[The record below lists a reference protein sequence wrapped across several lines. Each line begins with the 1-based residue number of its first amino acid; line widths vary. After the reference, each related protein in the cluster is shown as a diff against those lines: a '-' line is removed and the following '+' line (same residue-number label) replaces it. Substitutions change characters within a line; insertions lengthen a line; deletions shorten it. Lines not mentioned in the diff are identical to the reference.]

1 MGLTV
6 QSVGSNACAKLYRK
20 TENKHIITL
29 VGNPNTGK
37 STVFNELTGLKQHTG
52 NWSGKTVTN
61 AEGEFKHR
69 DKNFTIIDLP
79 GMYSVNPTSL
89 DEKWAM
95 DFMCS
100 DDSEL
105 IVVVLDGS
113 CLERNLILALQVIN
127 ICENVIIC
135 VNLLDEAKRKNIIID
150 LEKLSLLLDV
160 PIVGTSARNKI
171 GLEELK
177 EEIYNNIEKI
187 NKSNVNTK
195 KESKFND
202 IDEVVK
208 QAEYIYSQTVVCNS
222 SPENDIDRKI
232 DNIIMS
238 KKYGIPIMLIM
249 LGVIFWITIV
259 GANYPSN
266 LLSRFFNN
274 IEIFLLDLCTQYNVP
289 FWAKGVFIEGMF
301 RTLSWV
307 VSVMLPPMAIFFPLF
322 TLLEDIGILPRI
334 AFNLDHFFKKAKAHG
349 KQALTM
355 CMGFGCNAAG
365 IVACR
370 IIDSPRER
378 LIAIITNNFVP
389 CNGRF
394 PTIIALATIFI
405 AGVGGMFTSF
415 KVALIVLL
423 SIVLSVIITLTVSR
437 ILSNTILKGMPSSFV
452 LELPPYRKPQYG
464 KIVIR
469 SIFDRTLFVVGRA
482 IVVAAPA
489 GIAIW
494 LMQNID
500 IGGQSILMYISNFLN
515 PFAQLIGLDGF
526 ILTAFILGLPA
537 NEIVIPL
544 IIMFYTFGGSLV
556 NIDNLSDL
564 GKLLIANGWTFKT
577 AICTMLFSLNH
588 FPCSTTIMTIKK
600 ETGSLKWTII
610 SFLVPTITG
619 IIVCFI
625 ANNILGIFVN

>member
-1 MGLTV
+1 
-6 QSVGSNACAKLYRK
+6 
-20 TENKHIITL
+20 
-29 VGNPNTGK
+29 
-37 STVFNELTGLKQHTG
+37 
-52 NWSGKTVTN
+52 
-61 AEGEFKHR
+61 
-69 DKNFTIIDLP
+69 
-79 GMYSVNPTSL
+79 
-89 DEKWAM
+89 
-95 DFMCS
+95 
-100 DDSEL
+100 
-105 IVVVLDGS
+105 
-113 CLERNLILALQVIN
+113 
-127 ICENVIIC
+127 
-135 VNLLDEAKRKNIIID
+135 
-150 LEKLSLLLDV
+150 
-160 PIVGTSARNKI
+160 
-171 GLEELK
+171 
-177 EEIYNNIEKI
+177 
-187 NKSNVNTK
+187 
-195 KESKFND
+195 
-202 IDEVVK
+202 
-208 QAEYIYSQTVVCNS
+208 
-222 SPENDIDRKI
+222 
-232 DNIIMS
+232 
-238 KKYGIPIMLIM
+238 
-249 LGVIFWITIV
+249 
-259 GANYPSN
+259 
-266 LLSRFFNN
+266 
-274 IEIFLLDLCTQYNVP
+274 
-289 FWAKGVFIEGMF
+289 
-301 RTLSWV
+301 
-307 VSVMLPPMAIFFPLF
+307 
-322 TLLEDIGILPRI
+322 
-334 AFNLDHFFKKAKAHG
+334 
-349 KQALTM
+349 
-355 CMGFGCNAAG
+355 MGFGCNAAG